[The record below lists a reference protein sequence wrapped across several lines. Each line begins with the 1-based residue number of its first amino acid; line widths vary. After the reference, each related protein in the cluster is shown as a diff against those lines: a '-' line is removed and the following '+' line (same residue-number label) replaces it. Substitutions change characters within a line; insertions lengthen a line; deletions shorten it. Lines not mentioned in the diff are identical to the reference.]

1 MVLRAGL
8 PLLDEA
14 GLASAL
20 PWYTEGFARRSKIS
34 VNLDCPDDFGR
45 IPREMETAI
54 FRIVQECLGN
64 VHRHSESQTASIRL
78 EINGDRA
85 YVEVRDQG
93 KGIPANLQDELKS
106 KGQLGVG
113 LRGIRERIVQ
123 FGGELQIDS
132 SSAGTVVEVQFDCVR

>member
-1 MVLRAGL
+1 
-8 PLLDEA
+8 
-14 GLASAL
+14 
-20 PWYTEGFARRSKIS
+20 
-34 VNLDCPDDFGR
+34 
-45 IPREMETAI
+45 METAI

-132 SSAGTVVEVQFDCVR
+132 SSAGTVVSASIPCPPIAPATDEVA